1 MLKGGFIW
9 LWKEFFL
16 HVLIRKQ
23 ITCDFFTMAAS
34 TSRLYST
41 RSRDTRDL
49 SLPSRDALLLLWTS
63 HSPGLDSS

>member
-1 MLKGGFIW
+1 M
-9 LWKEFFL
+9 
-16 HVLIRKQ
+16 LIRKQ
-23 ITCDFFTMAAS
+23 IMCDFFTMAAS

-41 RSRDTRDL
+41 RSRDTHDL